1 MIYFDNNASTPLAKE
16 CLDAVIVAMSEFA
29 NPSSTHSL
37 GQFAKLRLIKARG
50 EVAEFLGAAPQEIIF
65 TSGGTESNHMAI
77 LGACAAQPDK
87 KHIVTSVVEHPSTL
101 LLLADLER
109 KGYRV
114 TKLGVDSDGN
124 LDLSDLESAVTEE
137 TCLVSLMW
145 ANNETGVIFPVD
157 QAVGIAHRGGALFHT
172 DAVQMCGKAE
182 VNMKSMAAD
191 FLSLSGHKMQAPKGI
206 GVLFVRK
213 KQSLPPVFF
222 GHQER
227 KMRGGT
233 ENLPGIAALGVACRI
248 LAQGSHGSQTAQL
261 RDHLESGIL
270 KSIPSARVNGKN
282 APRVNNTSNICF
294 HGLPSEVIVDKLDQV
309 GIHVSTGAACTAG
322 GNQASHVLLAMGLGL
337 GAESS
342 VRFSLGRDT
351 SKEEV
356 DHLLGVLPDII
367 DNMRGKV
374 Q

>member
-1 MIYFDNNASTPLAKE
+1 
-16 CLDAVIVAMSEFA
+16 MSEFA

-65 TSGGTESNHMAI
+65 TSGGTESNHTAI

-87 KHIVTSVVEHPSTL
+87 KHIVTSAVEHPSTL

-109 KGYRV
+109 RGYRV
-114 TKLGVDSDGN
+114 TKLGVDGDGN
-124 LDLSDLESAVTEE
+124 LDLSGLEGAVTGE
-137 TCLVSLMW
+137 TALVSLMW

-157 QAVGIAHRGGALFHT
+157 QAAEIAHKSGALFHT
-172 DAVQMCGKAE
+172 DAVQICGKAE

-213 KQSLPPVFF
+213 RQSLPPVFF

-248 LAQGSHGSQTAQL
+248 LAQGAHWSQTAQL

-270 KSIPSARVNGKN
+270 ERIPSARVNGKN
-282 APRVNNTSNICF
+282 ALRVNNTSNICF
-294 HGLPSEVIVDKLDQV
+294 HGLPSEVIVDRLDQM

>member
-1 MIYFDNNASTPLAKE
+1 MTYFDYNATTPLAKE
-16 CLDAVIVAMSEFA
+16 CLEAVIVAMSEFG
-29 NPSSTHSL
+29 NPSSTHGV
-37 GQFAKLRLIKARG
+37 GQLAKQRLIRARG

-77 LGACAAQPDK
+77 LGACAALPGRKQ
-87 KHIVTSVVEHPSTL
+87 IVTSRVEHPSTL
-101 LLLADLER
+101 LLLADLEK

-137 TCLVSLMW
+137 TALVSLMW
-145 ANNETGVIFPVD
+145 ANNETGVIFPVNS
-157 QAVGIAHRGGALFHT
+157 AAEIAHKSGALFHT
-172 DAVQMCGKAE
+172 DAVQICGKAE
-182 VNMKSMAAD
+182 VNMKSTAAD
-191 FLSLSGHKMQAPKGI
+191 FLSLSGHKMHAPKGI

-213 KQSLPPVFF
+213 KQWLPPIFF

-233 ENLPGIAALGVACRI
+233 ENLPGIAALGVVCGI
-248 LAQGSHGSQTAQL
+248 LAQNSHWKEIAWL
-261 RDHLESGIL
+261 RDYLESQIL
-270 KSIPSARVNGKN
+270 QMVPFARVNGKN
-282 APRVNNTSNICF
+282 ALRVNNTSNICF
-294 HGLPSEVIVDKLDQV
+294 HGLPSEVIVDKLDQL

-322 GNQASHVLLAMGLGL
+322 GNHPSHVLLAMGLGL

-367 DNMRGKV
+367 DNMRGKI